1 MCPQGFGE
9 PIQRG
14 IDELSLKLL
23 LLAAPRT
30 PGSRC
35 LSFPSPF
42 PAGDVSDHVSSP
54 PPPLFPFPPP
64 SPRLRVFISHFFFFW
79 GGGDVGI
86 NGAREGGA
94 RAAVSIQLTADCSG
108 MSHREMAMAAPT
120 PRGVQLCPPPLGA
133 VRGPPAQSPTSPP
146 RPGAVTEP
154 RPAVNCF
161 VNPSRADGS
170 WAGGAVSPRVS
181 PPLRSAALPRIKALE
196 VPIIPHC
203 CKSLFWRS
211 SITR

>member
-54 PPPLFPFPPP
+54 PPPPFPFSSPFSP
-64 SPRLRVFISHFFFFW
+64 SQGVYFSFFFL
-79 GGGDVGI
+79 GGGGMWELM
-86 NGAREGGA
+86 GREKEAPG
-94 RAAVSIQLTADCSG
+94 RPFPFSSRPTA
-108 MSHREMAMAAPT
+108 
-120 PRGVQLCPPPLGA
+120 
-133 VRGPPAQSPTSPP
+133 
-146 RPGAVTEP
+146 PG
-154 RPAVNCF
+154 
-161 VNPSRADGS
+161 
-170 WAGGAVSPRVS
+170 
-181 PPLRSAALPRIKALE
+181 
-196 VPIIPHC
+196 
-203 CKSLFWRS
+203 
-211 SITR
+211 

>member
-54 PPPLFPFPPP
+54 PPFSLFLPLLP
-64 SPRLRVFISHFFFFW
+64 ISGCLFLIFFFG

-120 PRGVQLCPPPLGA
+120 PRGFSCAHPPSGLCVAPLPKAPHPPP
-133 VRGPPAQSPTSPP
+133 GPELSPNPDPP
-146 RPGAVTEP
+146 LIALLT
-154 RPAVNCF
+154 
-161 VNPSRADGS
+161 RAGPMA
-170 WAGGAVSPRVS
+170 AGLEVPSPRGS
-181 PPLRSAALPRIKALE
+181 HPPLRSAALPRIKALE

>member
-1 MCPQGFGE
+1 MQPQG
-9 PIQRG
+9 PPAAAASV
-14 IDELSLKLL
+14 SLLPSQ
-23 LLAAPRT
+23 LAT
-30 PGSRC
+30 FQITFH
-35 LSFPSPF
+35 L
-42 PAGDVSDHVSSP
+42 P

-64 SPRLRVFISHFFFFW
+64 SPRLRVFISHFFFW

-120 PRGVQLCPPPLGA
+120 PRGFSCAHPPSGLCVAPLPKA
-133 VRGPPAQSPTSPP
+133 PHPPP